1 MKNWNLLS
9 ASTRFKSLASAAA
22 DLQLILK
29 NIQDGDQMLGTLFWE
44 NLEEWGL
51 NRYFQIL

>member
-51 NRYFQIL
+51 DRYYQIL